1 MPANTPPPVLFPG
14 EPAPGHK
21 TTIVAAVWSVLQ
33 ALIMGGV
40 VPDVSEPVNQVA
52 TGAFAITLG
61 IKALR
66 KIFGRSR

>member
-1 MPANTPPPVLFPG
+1 MPTNPTPPPVLFPG
-14 EPAPGHK
+14 EPVPGTK
-21 TTIVAAVWSVLQ
+21 TTIMAAIWTVLQ
-33 ALIMGGV
+33 ALIQSGV

-66 KIFGRSR
+66 RLLKR